1 MTDQFEP
8 IYTLKQA
15 VEKFFPNSFVT
26 VTSLRTEI
34 RKGHLFP
41 RRIAGKFCVTESDMR
56 KMMERCLEPAPI
68 KPANRPAG
76 NSQVTSP
83 LSDPAAAQAA
93 AMAAIQQ
100 LREKR
105 RAERQEE
112 KRRQSEETQ
121 RLTKLITP
129 PPTRPRKGSKLSR

>member
-15 VEKFFPNSFVT
+15 VEKFFPGSFVT

-34 RKGHLFP
+34 RKGHLIP

-56 KMMERCLEPAPI
+56 EMMERCLEPAPI
-68 KPANRPAG
+68 KPANRLPG
-76 NSQVTSP
+76 SSQRTSP

-93 AMAAIQQ
+93 LKATLQR
-100 LREKR
+100 LGEKR
-105 RAERQEE
+105 RTERQEE

-129 PPTRPRKGSKLSR
+129 PPTRPRKGPKPSK